1 MQNVSAPDF
10 QYPVREGV
18 ARAQAQAWNAIG
30 RAGSWWS
37 GAQRVEIARQA
48 RAARKA
54 RVDPPP
60 LRKQLPDTEGR
71 LPKDAVDVAWT
82 IAADAHEVDRKW
94 AKAKVEALGDADFRR
109 GLGLEVFGG
118 ASNTDLEA
126 PINTSSLEDGFPKLA
141 L

>member
-18 ARAQAQAWNAIG
+18 ARAQDQAWNAIG

-37 GAQRVEIARQA
+37 GAQHVEIARQA
-48 RAARKA
+48 RA
-54 RVDPPP
+54 DPPP

-126 PINTSSLEDGFPKLA
+126 PIDTTQLEGGIPKLA
-141 L
+141 P

>member
-18 ARAQAQAWNAIG
+18 ARAQDQAWNAIG

-48 RAARKA
+48 R
-54 RVDPPP
+54 VDPPP
-60 LRKQLPDTEGR
+60 LRKQFPDAEGR

-82 IAADAHEVDRKW
+82 IAADAHEVDRDW
-94 AKAKVEALGDADFRR
+94 AKAKIEVLGDAAFRR

-118 ASNTDLEA
+118 ASSTDFGA
-126 PINTSSLEDGFPKLA
+126 PIDTTLLEGGSSKRVP
-141 L
+141 

>member
-48 RAARKA
+48 RA
-54 RVDPPP
+54 DPPP

-126 PINTSSLEDGFPKLA
+126 PIDTTQLEGGIPKLA
-141 L
+141 P